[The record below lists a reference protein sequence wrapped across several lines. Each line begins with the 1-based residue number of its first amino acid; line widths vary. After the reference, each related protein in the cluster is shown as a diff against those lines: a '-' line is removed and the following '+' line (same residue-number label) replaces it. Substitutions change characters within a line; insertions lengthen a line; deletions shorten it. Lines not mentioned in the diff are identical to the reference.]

1 MALTAT
7 LENTGTT
14 LVTAPARPLNWRDR
28 LTGSTGLSFAI
39 AALAVMAVVSMFVGV
54 TDVALSDVLRGDSAA
69 WELLQVSRIPRTAA
83 VMLAG
88 AAMAVAGLIMQLM
101 VRNKF
106 VEPSTVGTI
115 ESATLGVL
123 VVTLAF
129 PAAALMAKMGV
140 AALFALGGTVLFIA
154 ITRTIPVRST
164 FLIPLVGLMLGGVI
178 SALTTFVAYR
188 VDLLQTLNTWMIGD
202 FSGVLAGRYELLWV
216 VALLVAVAFVAADRF
231 TVAGMGADFTTNL
244 GLSYRKTMVLGMS
257 LVAMIAAVV
266 VVTVGALPFLGL
278 IVPNLVSL
286 LVGDNARKAVPWTA
300 VIGVGLILVCDII
313 GRTIIY
319 PYEVPVGIVVS
330 VLGAAVF
337 LGMLIRLFRK
347 NRA

>member
-7 LENTGTT
+7 FENTSTSF
-14 LVTAPARPLNWRDR
+14 VSRPTQLSWRQK
-28 LTGSTGLSFAI
+28 LTGPQGLTI
-39 AALAVMAVVSMFVGV
+39 AVVLILALALVSMFVGV
-54 TDVALSDVLRGDSAA
+54 TDVRLADVLRGDATA
-69 WELLQVSRIPRTAA
+69 WELMTVSRIPRTAA
-83 VMLAG
+83 VVLSG

-123 VVTLAF
+123 VVTILL
-129 PAAALMAKMGV
+129 PSAALMTKMGV
-140 AALFALGGTVLFIA
+140 ASIFALAGTFLFIA
-154 ITRTIPVRST
+154 ITKAIPVRST

-178 SALTTFVAYR
+178 AALTTFFAYR
-188 VDLLQTLNTWMIGD
+188 YDLLQTLNTWMIGD
-202 FSGVLAGRYELLWV
+202 FSGVLAGRYELLWI
-216 VALLVAVAFVAADRF
+216 VAVLVGIGFIAADRF

-244 GLSYRKTMVLGMS
+244 GLSYRKTMALGMI
-257 LVAMIAAVV
+257 LVAMISAVV

-286 LVGDNARKAVPWTA
+286 MVGDNARKAVPWTA
-300 VIGVGLILVCDII
+300 VMGIGLILVCDII
-313 GRTIIY
+313 GRTLIY

-330 VLGAAVF
+330 VLGSMVF
-337 LGMLIRLFRK
+337 LAMLVRILRK
-347 NRA
+347 NRG